1 VKRRGTPFRAAV
13 ALLSVIVGAIG
24 GVMMAAAPAW
34 ACPACL
40 GKNEALPPALK
51 PVGLFLL
58 VPFALFGLTVLV
70 VRRLNKDAG
79 PR

>member
-1 VKRRGTPFRAAV
+1 MKAGGTPFRAAL
-13 ALLSVIVGAIG
+13 ALLSVIG
-24 GVMMAAAPAW
+24 GVVIAAAPAW

-51 PVGLFLL
+51 LVGLFLL
-58 VPFALFGLTVLV
+58 VPFALFGITVLV

-79 PR
+79 SG

>member
-1 VKRRGTPFRAAV
+1 MGLPQGGGTLFRVAV
-13 ALLSVIVGAIG
+13 AVLAGLG
-24 GVMMAAAPAW
+24 GVMIAAAPAW

-51 PVGLFLL
+51 LVGLFLL
-58 VPFALFGLTVLV
+58 IPFALFGITVLV

-79 PR
+79 PG